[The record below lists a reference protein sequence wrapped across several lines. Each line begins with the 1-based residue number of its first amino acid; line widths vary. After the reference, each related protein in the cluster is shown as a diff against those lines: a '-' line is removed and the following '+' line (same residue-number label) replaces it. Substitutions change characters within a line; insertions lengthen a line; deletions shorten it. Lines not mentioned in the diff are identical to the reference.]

1 MFVDFLNRLNNV
13 MNDSVYYFYGVV
25 KMTYANKIEW
35 EGLRSLLR
43 EVLQVTKFWLFLLK
57 FLTI

>member
-1 MFVDFLNRLNNV
+1 MFADFLNRLNNV